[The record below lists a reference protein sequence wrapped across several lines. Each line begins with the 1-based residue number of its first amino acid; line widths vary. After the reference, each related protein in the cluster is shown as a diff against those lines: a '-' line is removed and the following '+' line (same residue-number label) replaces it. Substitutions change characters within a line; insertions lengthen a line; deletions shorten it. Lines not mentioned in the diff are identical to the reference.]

1 MKIARVTFGDDV
13 RPAVAHDDHWVSAAA
28 CGPVGKDADV
38 LDLLLRQDDLRAA
51 LAQVD
56 LESLVA
62 DGQAVPLADAALHQ
76 PLVGPR
82 AIVAVGLNYRAHAQ
96 EVSVTWQA
104 PPTPLLFAKWPASM
118 TGPTDP
124 IPVDR
129 SLSETV
135 DYEVELAVVI
145 GRTALDVAEEHALD
159 HVAAYAVANDV
170 SARDIQSSESQWTRA
185 KSFDGFCPIGPW
197 LTTADEVPD
206 PQALD
211 ISCTVNGA
219 RLQDSSTA
227 HMIHPV
233 AKLIAYVTRGT
244 TLQPG
249 DLILTGTPAGVAMA
263 SDDPQW
269 LKPGD
274 VVRSEIEGLGHLEN
288 TVVDRA
294 ELRR

>member
-13 RPAVAHDDHWVSAAA
+13 LPALAHDDHWVAAA
-28 CGPVGKDADV
+28 ALGPVKDADV
-38 LDLLLRQDDLRAA
+38 LDLLLRQDELRAA
-51 LAQVD
+51 LDGVD
-56 LESLVA
+56 VTSLVA
-62 DGQAVPLADAALHQ
+62 DGQAVPLAGAELHQ

-104 PPTPLLFAKWPASM
+104 PTTPLLFAKWPSSM

-124 IPVDR
+124 IPVDPE
-129 SLSETV
+129 LSEKV

-145 GRTALDVAEEHALD
+145 GRTALDVSEADALSY
-159 HVAAYAVANDV
+159 VAAYAVANDI

-211 ISCTVNGA
+211 ISCTVDGA

-233 AKLIAYVTRGT
+233 AKLIAYITRGM

-249 DLILTGTPAGVAMA
+249 DLVLTGTPAGVAMA

-269 LKPGD
+269 LTPGR
-274 VVRSEIEGLGHLEN
+274 VVRSEIQGLGHLEN
-288 TVVDRA
+288 PVVDRA